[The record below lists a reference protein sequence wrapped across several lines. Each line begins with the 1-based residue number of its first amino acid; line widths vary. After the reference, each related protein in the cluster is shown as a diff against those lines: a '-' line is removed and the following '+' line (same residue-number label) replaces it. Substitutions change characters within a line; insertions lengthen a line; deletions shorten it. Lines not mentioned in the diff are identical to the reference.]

1 MVIVE
6 TNDQHDTRS
15 AFDLLSDASRDHDLM
30 KRLATVRNILQ
41 GRIVFT
47 TSFGIEDQA
56 ITHGILA
63 QDLEIEVV
71 TLDTGRLFPET
82 YEVWTRTERQY
93 GRRIPAFYPDH
104 VGVETLIARH
114 G

>member
-1 MVIVE
+1 MATIE
-6 TNDQHDTRS
+6 IDQQHDPRS
-15 AFDLLSDASRDHDLM
+15 VLDLLSDASRDHDLM

-56 ITHGILA
+56 IAHGILA
-63 QDLEIEVV
+63 QDLAIEIV

-82 YEVWTRTERQY
+82 YQVWAHTERRY
-93 GRRIPAFYPDH
+93 RRRIAASYPDR
-104 VGVETLIARH
+104 E
-114 G
+114 